1 MNILALDLGTKT
13 GWAAIHQ
20 HVQVQHFTNTITTSG
35 VQKFVVP
42 RGSNPDMRYLLF
54 EKWLDDIVMLKRPDV
69 IVYELPHMRGGK
81 ASDLLVGFMTI
92 VRMYCVKHG
101 KNYISVHSATLKK
114 FATGSGRA
122 SKEEMV
128 LTAEQRYG
136 KVQDDNQADA
146 LHLLAWAMENVNTQS
161 ERDKEIPERP

>member
-13 GWAAIHQ
+13 GWASRHELGETLVSQ
-20 HVQVQHFTNTITTSG
+20 TSG
-35 VQKFVVP
+35 VAKFVVP
-42 RGSNPDMRYLLF
+42 RGSNPDMRYLFF
-54 EKWLDDIVMLKRPDV
+54 EKWLDDIVLIKKPKL

-101 KNYISVHSATLKK
+101 LNYISVHSGTLKK
-114 FATGSGRA
+114 FATGSGNA
-122 SKEEMV
+122 SKEDMV

-161 ERDKEIPERP
+161 EGNTNIS